1 MKWNESKW
9 NTRSPCFV
17 GSDCRSVGWTLQH
30 KELKAKNLYHCSAL
44 ACQSKIPLSFLS
56 YSLSTL
62 WQYRWNWVSARE
74 GQYKTRLRQS
84 CSHQQGPQGPSNW
97 HTADLNGLLMGLE
110 THVCSAWKQGFT
122 SSCLVECSFLLVDA
136 GHSGAT
142 TFHWTDLFFFFLMN
156 NSQSDLTD
164 NLSNTHTLALH
175 NILHCSS
182 VQGLNTIQ
190 PPHIHRKRQKR

>member
-1 MKWNESKW
+1 MKW
-9 NTRSPCFV
+9 NTRSLCFV
-17 GSDCRSVGWTLQH
+17 GCDCRSVGRTLQH
-30 KELKAKNLYHCSAL
+30 HLKAKHLYRCSAL

-62 WQYRWNWVSARE
+62 WQYRWNWVSVRE

-84 CSHQQGPQGPSNW
+84 CSHQQGPQGLGNW

-136 GHSGAT
+136 GQSGAIA
-142 TFHWTDLFFFFLMN
+142 FYWTDLFFQFSLMN
-156 NSQSDLTD
+156 NSQSNLTD
-164 NLSNTHTLALH
+164 NQSNTDTQTHTHTLALH

-182 VQGLNTIQ
+182 GLKHYPT
-190 PPHIHRKRQKR
+190 PSYT